1 VSNYKLLTEENK
13 SIAEKIAVAD
23 FIFWSSFSQYQF
35 YGQFSKA
42 TAVHACAGG
51 ETAAL
56 LKQQGIEPVIFPTIK
71 SFEEWRRSSIRP
83 HSVA

>member
-1 VSNYKLLTEENK
+1 L
-13 SIAEKIAVAD
+13 IPEKNIVITDRIKAAD
-23 FIFWSSFSQYQF
+23 FLFWSSFSQYES
-35 YGQFSKA
+35 YGHFSKS

-56 LKQQGIEPVIFPTIK
+56 LKQQGIEPVLFPTIK
-71 SFEEWRRSSIRP
+71 SFEQWRKSSIRP